1 MSVDSQGSA
10 GLRHSALAK
19 AWKLLMAWI
28 GAERRIRRRIERPLH
43 LERLAFIAAAS
54 IVMAITTGL
63 L

>member
-1 MSVDSQGSA
+1 
-10 GLRHSALAK
+10 
-19 AWKLLMAWI
+19 MAWI